1 MAGGGGQVLP
11 QGDMVNS
18 GLAQIPEHGGY
29 FRRGFSQAQHET
41 GFGDDMSVVSF
52 DPGQQV

>member
-1 MAGGGGQVLP
+1 
-11 QGDMVNS
+11 MVDP

-29 FRRGFSQAQHET
+29 FVRSFPQTQHEA
-41 GFGDDMSVVSF
+41 GFGDEMSVLSF